1 MNWRYFGVVA
11 ASLCV
16 GAGVG
21 FGVAQGAKPDLVK
34 ARSNGVTEGSLAAVS
49 QGKRDA
55 AASSVAWS
63 SKAVEHWKTH
73 RPTTTITSTRKQW
86 TSQ

>member
-16 GAGVG
+16 GAGAG
-21 FGVAQGAKPDLVK
+21 FGVAQAAKPDLVK
-34 ARSNGVTEGSLAAVS
+34 ARTDGVTEGSLAAVA

-55 AASSVAWS
+55 AAASVASS
-63 SKAVEHWKTH
+63 SKAVEHWKKH
-73 RPTTTITSTRKQW
+73 RPTTTITSTRTQW
-86 TSQ
+86 ISQ